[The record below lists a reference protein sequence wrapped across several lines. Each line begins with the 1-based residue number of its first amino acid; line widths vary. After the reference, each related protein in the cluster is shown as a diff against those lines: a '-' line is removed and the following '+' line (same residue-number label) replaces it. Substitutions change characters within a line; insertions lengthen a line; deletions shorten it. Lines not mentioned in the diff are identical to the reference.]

1 MEIGSKF
8 VGDVKDLSPE
18 GTGVVEHPSGM
29 IFFVSGVWPGEVGE
43 FIITERNKN
52 FGMAKL
58 VTLQSTH
65 SDRREAE
72 CKHHG
77 FGPTDCSNCAWQ
89 FISYSG
95 QLEAKQSRVHKRLA
109 SYISLDRIAP
119 IWGAPEEFGY
129 RNRTQ
134 FKTDGKSIGYVN
146 NTSGKLAAI
155 DDCPVLNKKN
165 RNSLRQLKG
174 RLPEIRWAPDTG
186 WTSLDLDDAI
196 SAEKVSI
203 NQRRPFRQGNSAQNR
218 KLREWLA
225 ACIAQLKIS
234 GPVIE
239 LFSGSGNL
247 TEVLAAQKCKP
258 ILAVEAVGAAVN
270 ELREKK
276 LPQTRALICDLLDEA
291 SLRGF
296 VKQNPIS
303 ARLLVLDPPREGF
316 KLLDAFLSAYPKLE
330 TVLYISCDL
339 DSFYRDLAA
348 LKQAGFELQEVQP
361 MDLFP
366 QTPHIETLSILGRA
380 K

>member
-134 FKTDGKSIGYVN
+134 FKTDGKSIVEGFQAGVVDYI
-146 NTSGKLAAI
+146 GK
-155 DDCPVLNKKN
+155 
-165 RNSLRQLKG
+165 
-174 RLPEIRWAPDTG
+174 
-186 WTSLDLDDAI
+186 
-196 SAEKVSI
+196 
-203 NQRRPFRQGNSAQNR
+203 PFN
-218 KLREWLA
+218 
-225 ACIAQLKIS
+225 
-234 GPVIE
+234 V
-239 LFSGSGNL
+239 
-247 TEVLAAQKCKP
+247 TE
-258 ILAVEAVGAAVN
+258 
-270 ELREKK
+270 
-276 LPQTRALICDLLDEA
+276 
-291 SLRGF
+291 
-296 VKQNPIS
+296 
-303 ARLLVLDPPREGF
+303 LLVRVKTQLELSHSRREM
-316 KLLDAFLSAYPKLE
+316 KR
-330 TVLYISCDL
+330 IS
-339 DSFYRDLAA
+339 
-348 LKQAGFELQEVQP
+348 
-361 MDLFP
+361 
-366 QTPHIETLSILGRA
+366 
-380 K
+380 

>member
-165 RNSLRQLKG
+165 RNSLRQLKR
-174 RLPEIRWAPDTG
+174 RLPEIMWAPDTG
-186 WTSLDLDDAI
+186 WTTLDLDDAI

-203 NQRRPFRQGNSAQNR
+203 NQRRHFLQVILHKTENFSNGWRRVSRSLNLRPVMYYFLVRGDFTRFCCANATILLSSLGTR
-218 KLREWLA
+218 HELSEKLR
-225 ACIAQLKIS
+225 
-234 GPVIE
+234 
-239 LFSGSGNL
+239 
-247 TEVLAAQKCKP
+247 
-258 ILAVEAVGAAVN
+258 
-270 ELREKK
+270 
-276 LPQTRALICDLLDEA
+276 
-291 SLRGF
+291 
-296 VKQNPIS
+296 NP
-303 ARLLVLDPPREGF
+303 A
-316 KLLDAFLSAYPKLE
+316 
-330 TVLYISCDL
+330 
-339 DSFYRDLAA
+339 
-348 LKQAGFELQEVQP
+348 
-361 MDLFP
+361 
-366 QTPHIETLSILGRA
+366 
-380 K
+380 